1 MHNLTVEEELKEF
14 NDFLTCRIEE
24 EKHKKYINRMGILNI
39 TLNDV
44 KLIEKYKDY
53 IIHEKRFKQHLELMR
68 LFKSDDVINN
78 KLNIFNEKNYKIK
91 NIENIY
97 NKISILRKFLNNLNI
112 NIFDFEYEK
121 YNTEY
126 DNELYKLVVK

>member
-14 NDFLTCRIEE
+14 NDFLTCRFEE
-24 EKHKKYINRMGILNI
+24 EKHKKYINRMGILHI
-39 TLNDV
+39 TLNDGE
-44 KLIEKYKDY
+44 LIEKYKDY

-68 LFKSDDVINN
+68 LFKSDDIINI
-78 KLNIFNEKNYKIK
+78 KLNLFNEKNYKIK
-91 NIENIY
+91 NIDNIY